1 MKDEQLANNLV
12 SLHARG
18 WSQRRL
24 SREFGI
30 SRKRVKRI
38 IAQNDKQRENTPTA
52 AQPTGKK
59 GGSKLAPYYNY
70 IDELLDTYRDPAIT
84 NQRIYEL
91 LQEKGYPG
99 KITILRDYLLSKRGK
114 KQATPIVA
122 SPTAPGQR
130 ASHDWSEY
138 QVDFFAGKQKITLFS
153 IILNYSRR
161 QYIEVVE
168 DKSQSTLFKCLV
180 NAFLYYGG
188 VPQQIKSDNQKA
200 CVERW
205 EMGKPVFN
213 KHYLGF
219 ASHYR
224 FTPLS
229 ITPGKPRENL
239 KIERPFYYLETN
251 FLNGRKFIDL
261 QDLKKQLLEWLEQY
275 NDQRVHRTT
284 GQKPIDLYQQE
295 YSYLQA
301 LPARQYDTS
310 ILEYRVVNN
319 ESAIQW
325 ANNYYIVPAQHMQ
338 HRCLVRVCDQQITI
352 YSTAGG
358 QIAQY
363 PLASIDNKGTYI
375 GRHQKKSRGRLKSQE
390 IAERLKV
397 LGPTMEQYME
407 VLKNQDPKYYLSQ
420 WRLLLN
426 LKLNYYPEDIN
437 KAVQRAL
444 TYKVYDARNVEN
456 FLQVNAQKKSEI
468 NFKIC

>member
-1 MKDEQLANNLV
+1 MKDEQLENNLV

-18 WSQRRL
+18 WSIRRL

-30 SRKRVKRI
+30 GRKRVKRI
-38 IAQNDKQRENTPTA
+38 LGQNNEQRENADTPEK
-52 AQPTGKK
+52 QTGKK
-59 GGSKLAPYYNY
+59 RGSKLAPYYNY
-70 IDELLDTYRDPAIT
+70 IDELLEAHQDPPIT
-84 NQRIYEL
+84 NQRAYEL
-91 LQEKGYPG
+91 LQDKGYTG
-99 KITILRDYLLSKRGK
+99 KISILRDHLLGKRGK
-114 KQATPIVA
+114 KPAVPIVP

-138 QVDFFAGKQKITLFS
+138 HVEFFAGRQKITIFS

-161 QYIEVVE
+161 QYIELVE
-168 DKSQSTLFKCLV
+168 DKSQSTLLKCLV

-188 VPQQIKSDNQKA
+188 VPLEIKSDNQKA
-200 CVERW
+200 CVDRW
-205 EMGKPVFN
+205 EMGRPVFN

-224 FTPLS
+224 FAPLS

-251 FLNGRKFIDL
+251 FLNGRKFMDPE
-261 QDLKKQLLEWLEQY
+261 DLKKQLLEWLQQH

-284 GQKPIDLYQQE
+284 GQKPIDLFRQE
-295 YSYLQA
+295 HSYLQA

-325 ANNYYIVPAQHMQ
+325 ANNYYIVPPQHM
-338 HRCLVRVCDQQITI
+338 HHTCLVRISDQQITV
-352 YSTAGG
+352 YSTAGE

-363 PLASIDNKGTYI
+363 PLAGADSKGAHI
-375 GRHQKKSRGRLKSQE
+375 GRNPKKPRARLKSRE
-390 IAERLKV
+390 LADRLKT
-397 LGPTMEQYME
+397 LGPAMERYMDL
-407 VLKNQDPKYYLSQ
+407 LKTQDPKHYLGQ

-426 LKLNYYPEDIN
+426 LKLNYYPQDIN
-437 KAVQRAL
+437 MAVQRAL
-444 TYKVYDARNVEN
+444 AYKVYDARNVEN
-456 FLQVNAQKKSEI
+456 FLRANAQKKSEI
-468 NFKIC
+468 TFKIP

>member
-1 MKDEQLANNLV
+1 MKDEQLENNLV
-12 SLHARG
+12 SLYARG

-30 SRKRVKRI
+30 SRQRVKRI
-38 IAQNDKQRENTPTA
+38 IEHNDEQRESTNTTPQSTA
-52 AQPTGKK
+52 KK
-59 GGSKLAPYYNY
+59 RGSKLDPYYDY

-84 NQRIYEL
+84 NQRVYEL

-99 KITILRDYLLSKRGK
+99 KISILRDYLLNKRGK
-114 KQATPIVA
+114 KQAAPIIA
-122 SPTAPGQR
+122 SSTAPGQR

-138 QVDFFAGKQKITLFS
+138 QIDFFAGKQKVTLFS

-180 NAFLYYGG
+180 NTFLYYGG
-188 VPQQIKSDNQKA
+188 VPQEIKSDNQKA
-200 CVERW
+200 CVDRW

-261 QDLKKQLLEWLEQY
+261 QDLKKQLLEWLQQY

-284 GQKPIDLYQQE
+284 GKKPIDLYQQE

-301 LPARQYDTS
+301 LPSRQYDTS
-310 ILEYRVVNN
+310 IMEYRVVNN

-338 HRCLVRVCDQQITI
+338 QQCLVRVSDQQIII
-352 YSTAGG
+352 YSTAGE

-363 PLASIDNKGTYI
+363 PLASTESKGTYI
-375 GRHQKKSRGRLKSQE
+375 GRHQKKSRGHLKSQE

-407 VLKNQDPKYYLSQ
+407 ILKNQDPKCYLSQ

-468 NFKIC
+468 NFKIS

>member
-1 MKDEQLANNLV
+1 MKDEQLENNLV
-12 SLHARG
+12 SLYARG

-30 SRKRVKRI
+30 SRLRVKRI
-38 IAQNDKQRENTPTA
+38 VEQNNEQREKANTSVKPTS
-52 AQPTGKK
+52 KK
-59 GGSKLAPYYNY
+59 RGSKLSAYYTY
-70 IDELLDTYRDPAIT
+70 IDELLETYQDPAIT
-84 NQRIYEL
+84 NQRVYEL
-91 LQEKGYPG
+91 LQEKGYTG
-99 KITILRDYLLSKRGK
+99 KISILRDYLLSKRGK
-114 KQATPIVA
+114 KADIPIVA

-138 QVDFFAGKQKITLFS
+138 QVDFFAGKQKVTLFS

-161 QYIEVVE
+161 QYIQVVE

-188 VPQQIKSDNQKA
+188 VPLEIKSDNQKA
-200 CVERW
+200 CVDRW
-205 EMGKPVFN
+205 EMGRPVFN
-213 KHYLGF
+213 KHYLSF

-251 FLNGRKFIDL
+251 FLNGRKFTDP
-261 QDLKKQLLEWLEQY
+261 QDLKKQLTEWLQQY

-325 ANNYYIVPAQHMQ
+325 ANNYYIVPPQHMQ
-338 HRCLVRVCDQQITI
+338 HQCLVRVSDQQITI
-352 YSTAGG
+352 YSTAGE

-363 PLASIDNKGTYI
+363 PLASADSKGAYI
-375 GRHQKKSRGRLKSQE
+375 GRNIKKSRAHLKSKE

-397 LGPTMEQYME
+397 LGPVMEQYMDL
-407 VLKNQDPKYYLSQ
+407 LKNHDPRYYLNQ

-426 LKLNYYPEDIN
+426 LKLNYYPQDIIT
-437 KAVQRAL
+437 AVQRAL

-468 NFKIC
+468 NFKIS

>member
-1 MKDEQLANNLV
+1 MKDEQLENNLV
-12 SLHARG
+12 SLYARG

-30 SRKRVKRI
+30 SRQRVKRI
-38 IAQNDKQRENTPTA
+38 IEQNDEQRESTNTTPQSTA
-52 AQPTGKK
+52 KK
-59 GGSKLAPYYNY
+59 RGSKLDPYYDY
-70 IDELLDTYRDPAIT
+70 IDELLATFKDPPIT
-84 NQRIYEL
+84 NQRVYEL

-99 KITILRDYLLSKRGK
+99 KISILRDYLLSKRGK
-114 KQATPIVA
+114 KQAAPIIA

-138 QVDFFAGKQKITLFS
+138 QIDFFAGKQKVTLFS

-180 NAFLYYGG
+180 NTFLYYGG
-188 VPQQIKSDNQKA
+188 VPQEIKSDNQKA
-200 CVERW
+200 CVDRW

-261 QDLKKQLLEWLEQY
+261 QDLKKQLVEWLQQY
-275 NDQRVHRTT
+275 SDQHIHRTT
-284 GQKPIDLYQQE
+284 GKKPIDLYQLE

-301 LPARQYDTS
+301 LPSRQYDTS

-325 ANNYYIVPAQHMQ
+325 ANNYYIVPSQHMQ
-338 HRCLVRVCDQQITI
+338 HQCLVRVSDQQIII
-352 YSTAGG
+352 YSTAGE

-363 PLASIDNKGTYI
+363 PLASAKSKGIYI
-375 GRHQKKSRGRLKSQE
+375 GRHQKKSRDHLKSQE

-397 LGPTMEQYME
+397 LGPTMEQYMGI
-407 VLKNQDPKYYLSQ
+407 LKNQDPKCYLSQ

-468 NFKIC
+468 NFKIS